1 MTKYEWERELKRHIS
16 ALPKSEQ
23 AKIFDYYGE
32 IFEDKIEAG
41 MSESE
46 IIREFGNPYDVAR
59 RILADFKAETPEEE
73 GEGPE
78 AQEPERKMPKKQA
91 DRIADDRPIAPEEE
105 TEGRKATAGDTF
117 SRFCVAAVLFVFVG
131 IPALIV
137 LLCLAAAGIALFV
150 SGFVMIVAG
159 FADFIYFIVQ
169 ICTYGVTGAYIAHLG
184 IGIGCTALGFLLTP
198 LFMHLTKWLFKGCG
212 KIFVWTGNFISA
224 KRRKK

>member
-1 MTKYEWERELKRHIS
+1 MNCKQILLSLTGAMLAAATGCSNGIT
-16 ALPKSEQ
+16 AQ
-23 AKIFDYYGE
+23 GE
-32 IFEDKIEAG
+32 TQSTEVGIINNTTPTNPGPGATLEA
-41 MSESE
+41 
-46 IIREFGNPYDVAR
+46 F
-59 RILADFKAETPEEE
+59 
-73 GEGPE
+73 
-78 AQEPERKMPKKQA
+78 
-91 DRIADDRPIAPEEE
+91 PEEE

-159 FADFIYFIVQ
+159 FADFVYFIVQ